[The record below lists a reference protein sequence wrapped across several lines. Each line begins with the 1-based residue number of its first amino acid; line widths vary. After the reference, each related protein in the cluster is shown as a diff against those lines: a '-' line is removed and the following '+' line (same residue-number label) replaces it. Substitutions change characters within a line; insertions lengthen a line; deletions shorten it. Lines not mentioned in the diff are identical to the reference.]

1 MRLTITKSKNSES
14 FFVIK
19 SVTINGKRT
28 SKVIEKL
35 GNLEEVTLKAQGQNP
50 YAWAKQYVEMLNK
63 EEKEN
68 SNDIILKLSQSKKLK
83 DNEQYTFNGG
93 YLFLQYIY
101 YKLGLNKICDEITDK
116 HQFKYDLNSI
126 LSRLIYAR
134 IIYPSSKLKTLEL
147 SKNFL
152 EQPNFKLHDVYRAL
166 EVIANESDFIQSE
179 LYKNSLK
186 FIKRNDR
193 VLYYD
198 CTNYFFEIEE
208 ESGLRQYGKSKENRP
223 TPIIQMG
230 LFLDGD
236 GIPMSFDMFAGNTN
250 EQITM
255 KPLEEKIVKD
265 FHSSK
270 FVVCTDAGLA
280 SNTNRKFNNISGRS
294 FITTQS
300 IKKLKS
306 YLKQWALDL
315 TSGWR
320 LYGSDKTYNISKLRE
335 SEELMEQYYD
345 KTFYKERWINENGL
359 EQRIIVTYS
368 VKYQEYQ
375 KKIRENQI
383 QRAQKLIEKN
393 PKKIG
398 KPKQND
404 PKRFIQTISTTSNG
418 EVAEENHYELNYDVI
433 NEEAKYDGLYAVCT
447 NLEDCV
453 RDIIKINHR
462 RWEIEESFRLMK
474 SEFKSRP
481 VYLSRDDRI
490 KAHFTTCF
498 LALTI
503 FRYLEKI
510 LDEEFTAEKIIDTLR
525 NYNFRNF
532 PGFGYV
538 PLYTS
543 NNLIHSL
550 HDKIGINTNY
560 EILSYK
566 KIKKIFNKTKP
577 QKNYALFYY
586 IKTPKSLIK

>member
-198 CTNYFFEIEE
+198 STNYFFEIEE

-577 QKNYALFYY
+577 
-586 IKTPKSLIK
+586 

>member
-320 LYGSDKTYNISKLRE
+320 LYGSDKTYNISRLRE

-577 QKNYALFYY
+577 
-586 IKTPKSLIK
+586 

>member
-335 SEELMEQYYD
+335 SEELMEQSYD
-345 KTFYKERWINENGL
+345 KTFYKEKWINENGL

-577 QKNYALFYY
+577 
-586 IKTPKSLIK
+586 

>member
-345 KTFYKERWINENGL
+345 KTFYKERWINENDL

-577 QKNYALFYY
+577 
-586 IKTPKSLIK
+586 

>member
-50 YAWAKQYVEMLNK
+50 YVWAKQYVELLNK

-68 SNDIILKLSQSKKLK
+68 SSDIILKLSQSKKLK

-116 HQFKYDLNSI
+116 YQFKYDLNSI
-126 LSRLIYAR
+126 LSRLIYGR

-152 EQPNFKLHDVYRAL
+152 EQPNFELHDIYRAL

-179 LYKNSLK
+179 LYKNSLN
-186 FIKRNDR
+186 FMKRNDR

-198 CTNYFFEIEE
+198 CTNFFFEIEE

-223 TPIIQMG
+223 TPITQMG

-236 GIPMSFDMFAGNTN
+236 GIPMSLGIFAGNTN

-255 KPLEEKIVKD
+255 KPLEEKIIKD

-306 YLKQWALDL
+306 HLKQWALDL
-315 TSGWR
+315 TSGWK
-320 LYGSDKTYNISKLRE
+320 LYGSDKTYNVSKLRE
-335 SEELMEQYYD
+335 NEELMEQYHD
-345 KTFYKERWINENGL
+345 KTFYKEKWIKENGI
-359 EQRIIVTYS
+359 EQRLIVTYS

-375 KKIRENQI
+375 KNIRENQI
-383 QRAQKLIEKN
+383 QRAQKLIDKN
-393 PKKIG
+393 SKKIG

-404 PKRFIQTISTTSNG
+404 PKRFISTISITPNG

-447 NLEDCV
+447 NLEDNV
-453 RDIIKINHR
+453 QDIIKINHR

-510 LDEEFTAEKIIDTLR
+510 LDEKFTAEKIIDTLR

-543 NNLIHSL
+543 SNLIHTL
-550 HDKIGINTNY
+550 HEKTSINTNY
-560 EILSYK
+560 EILNYK
-566 KIKKIFNKTKP
+566 KFKIIFKETK
-577 QKNYALFYY
+577 L
-586 IKTPKSLIK
+586 

>member
-14 FFVIK
+14 FFIIK

-35 GNLEEVTLKAQGQNP
+35 GNLEEVTLKAQGQDP
-50 YAWAKQYVEMLNK
+50 YVWAKQYVELLNK

-68 SNDIILKLSQSKKLK
+68 SSDIILKLSQSKKLK

-116 HQFKYDLNSI
+116 YQFKYDLNSI
-126 LSRLIYAR
+126 LSRLIYGR

-152 EQPNFKLHDVYRAL
+152 EQPNFELHDIYRAL

-179 LYKNSLK
+179 LYKNSLN
-186 FIKRNDR
+186 FMKRNDR

-198 CTNYFFEIEE
+198 CTNFFFEIEE

-223 TPIIQMG
+223 TPITQMG

-236 GIPMSFDMFAGNTN
+236 GIPMSLGIFAGNTN
-250 EQITM
+250 EQVTM
-255 KPLEEKIVKD
+255 KPLEKKIIED

-306 YLKQWALDL
+306 HLKQWALDL
-315 TSGWR
+315 TSGWK

-335 SEELMEQYYD
+335 NEELMEQYHD
-345 KTFYKERWINENGL
+345 KTFYKERWIKENGI
-359 EQRIIVTYS
+359 EQRLIVTYS

-375 KKIRENQI
+375 KNIRENQI
-383 QRAQKLIEKN
+383 QRAQKLIDKN

-404 PKRFIQTISTTSNG
+404 PKRFISTISITPNG

-447 NLEDCV
+447 NLEDNV
-453 RDIIKINHR
+453 QDIIKINHR

-510 LDEEFTAEKIIDTLR
+510 LDEKFTAEKIIDTLR

-538 PLYTS
+538 PLYTPS
-543 NNLIHSL
+543 NLIHTL
-550 HDKIGINTNY
+550 HEKTSINTNY
-560 EILSYK
+560 EILNYK
-566 KIKKIFNKTKP
+566 KFKKIFKETK
-577 QKNYALFYY
+577 L
-586 IKTPKSLIK
+586 

>member
-1 MRLTITKSKNSES
+1 MA
-14 FFVIK
+14 F
-19 SVTINGKRT
+19 
-28 SKVIEKL
+28 
-35 GNLEEVTLKAQGQNP
+35 
-50 YAWAKQYVEMLNK
+50 
-63 EEKEN
+63 
-68 SNDIILKLSQSKKLK
+68 LS
-83 DNEQYTFNGG
+83 D
-93 YLFLQYIY
+93 
-101 YKLGLNKICDEITDK
+101 
-116 HQFKYDLNSI
+116 
-126 LSRLIYAR
+126 
-134 IIYPSSKLKTLEL
+134 
-147 SKNFL
+147 
-152 EQPNFKLHDVYRAL
+152 
-166 EVIANESDFIQSE
+166 
-179 LYKNSLK
+179 
-186 FIKRNDR
+186 
-193 VLYYD
+193 
-198 CTNYFFEIEE
+198 
-208 ESGLRQYGKSKENRP
+208 
-223 TPIIQMG
+223 
-230 LFLDGD
+230 
-236 GIPMSFDMFAGNTN
+236 
-250 EQITM
+250 
-255 KPLEEKIVKD
+255 
-265 FHSSK
+265 
-270 FVVCTDAGLA
+270 
-280 SNTNRKFNNISGRS
+280 
-294 FITTQS
+294 
-300 IKKLKS
+300 
-306 YLKQWALDL
+306 
-315 TSGWR
+315 
-320 LYGSDKTYNISKLRE
+320 
-335 SEELMEQYYD
+335 
-345 KTFYKERWINENGL
+345 
-359 EQRIIVTYS
+359 
-368 VKYQEYQ
+368 Q

-577 QKNYALFYY
+577 
-586 IKTPKSLIK
+586 